1 MSAKPA
7 APTGQRRR
15 GLARRK
21 PRGPLGSAGR
31 QKPLYRA
38 DDSGDGVHLPP
49 RLFGGSDVEGWGRAF
64 ESFQRLNESA
74 FKALALTPR
83 FESTPRG
90 PELKLFPGA
99 HVGAIPLRSGT
110 SGHVVAGFVVRPRF
124 GWSGSD
130 PSSRTPGGTPRRTFC
145 RCRWCQE
152 AAVRC
157 PRGYSR
163 VQCSRGCAGFS
174 MP

>member
-1 MSAKPA
+1 MTANRA
-7 APTGQRRR
+7 APIGQRRR
-15 GLARRK
+15 GLARRRS
-21 PRGPLGSAGR
+21 RGPLGSGR

-38 DDSGDGVHLPP
+38 DDSGDGVHLSP

-124 GWSGSD
+124 GWSGVGSIL
-130 PSSRTPGGTPRRTFC
+130 
-145 RCRWCQE
+145 
-152 AAVRC
+152 
-157 PRGYSR
+157 
-163 VQCSRGCAGFS
+163 
-174 MP
+174 